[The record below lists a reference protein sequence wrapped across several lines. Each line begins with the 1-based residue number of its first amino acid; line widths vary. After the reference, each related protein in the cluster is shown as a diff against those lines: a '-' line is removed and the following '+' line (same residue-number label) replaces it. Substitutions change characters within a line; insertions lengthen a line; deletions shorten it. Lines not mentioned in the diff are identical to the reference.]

1 MPKSRHALR
10 RESFEKQV
18 RLVFLQLRLNDS
30 PGCQA
35 KQQKSRAALRV
46 RVKSATWLTWTL
58 EVEDVESECDLCFT
72 EDLVLN
78 QAHISQVERV
88 QPLPPDFTAL
98 CW

>member
-1 MPKSRHALR
+1 MLCDVNHLKSR
-10 RESFEKQV
+10 SGW
-18 RLVFLQLRLNDS
+18 FLQFRLNES
-30 PGCQA
+30 LGCQA

-46 RVKSATWLTWTL
+46 GVKSATWLTWTL

-72 EDLVLN
+72 EDLMLN